1 MIQLYENYL
10 FSELQNY
17 LNEEITVAVGEE
29 LITGTLTVVNVD
41 FITLV
46 ESTDNYERE
55 TTTRIIVLSQISYIQ
70 IPEMQ
75 CS

>member
-1 MIQLYENYL
+1 MYENYL

-29 LITGTLTVVNVD
+29 LITGTLTAVNVD
-41 FITLV
+41 FLTLV

-55 TTTRIIVLSQISYIQ
+55 KTTRIIVLSQISYIQ
-70 IPEMQ
+70 VPEMQ